1 MSCLD
6 KHVCP
11 KPASNYCTPLLSDRM
26 YFILLFANWFV
37 FFHWWFIKNE
47 TLLIKFVHSL
57 TISFLTSCFMHIVR
71 FIKNEIWMNIRNSN
85 FQFSIASLSGALLAG
100 IIRYYMLKSNNHNF
114 GPFFSEHFNSPFLSC
129 WTYNAASLRKGCK
142 VI

>member
-1 MSCLD
+1 VFVTCNFNVFYITAVVNKMKQFPSLCHD
-6 KHVCP
+6 KKRLSKTCI
-11 KPASNYCTPLLSDRM
+11 KWSNYWTPLLSDRM

-47 TLLIKFVHSL
+47 TLLIKFVHEL
-57 TISFLTSCFMHIVR
+57 IISFLISCFMHIVR

-100 IIRYYMLKSNNHNF
+100 IIR
-114 GPFFSEHFNSPFLSC
+114 
-129 WTYNAASLRKGCK
+129 
-142 VI
+142 